1 MKRMMFF
8 AAVLASL
15 AARADLP
22 KVIVMVDEKNLGTI
36 STSEVESMAIEM
48 LSEKGI
54 ETVDQTM
61 VANNLER
68 VQKALRGAGD
78 NRAAAAM
85 GREFGAEVVLIGEAV
100 AKPNAAKIGDSNL
113 RSYQA
118 SVTFRAI
125 RVDNAVNIATASE
138 KASVVAMDDVTG
150 GSKALCEAGKKA
162 LKKVI
167 DGLIRKWNGASIST
181 GEAEKVNIELTVG
194 GMDQIWKLKA
204 MRQQLKK
211 MKNSASS
218 VTQKS
223 YAQGAAVFNVV
234 SLLPAEELAEELV
247 MHPPEELKIQI
258 IEIHPAAISLRVV
271 DAPQDDDDDDDDE

>member
-1 MKRMMFF
+1 MKRILFS
-8 AAVLASL
+8 AAVMISLMAS
-15 AARADLP
+15 ADMP

-36 STSEVESMAIEM
+36 STSEVEAMAIEM
-48 LSEKGI
+48 LSDKGI

-85 GREFGAEVVLIGEAV
+85 GREFGAEVVLMGEAV

-118 SVTFRAI
+118 SVTFKAI

-162 LKKVI
+162 LTKVI
-167 DGLIRKWNGASIST
+167 DGLVRKWNGTSIAT
-181 GEAEKVNIELTVG
+181 GEAEKINIELTVG
-194 GMDQIWKLKA
+194 GIDQIWKLKA

-211 MKNSASS
+211 MKKSTAS

-223 YAQGAAVFNVV
+223 YAQGAAVFKVV
-234 SLLPAEELAEELV
+234 SLLPAEEFAEELV
-247 MHPPEELKIQI
+247 MHPPEDLKVQI
-258 IEIHPAAISLRVV
+258 VEIHPATISLRVV
-271 DAPQDDDDDDDDE
+271 DAPQDDDDDDDE